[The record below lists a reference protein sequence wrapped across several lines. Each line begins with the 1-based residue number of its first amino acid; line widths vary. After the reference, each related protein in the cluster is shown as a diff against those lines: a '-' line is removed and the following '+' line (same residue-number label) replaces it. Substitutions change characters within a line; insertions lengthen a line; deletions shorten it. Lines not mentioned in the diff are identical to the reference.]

1 MGDAIAY
8 AMLNTFV
15 LFFLTT
21 VAEISPFWAGTIVI
35 IGTLWNAVFTPF
47 LGYFAD
53 RFHENHKRRGP
64 MILIFGIPLGL
75 ALFLMFTYIAFPPIV
90 KEMYYCLVLILYWT
104 CYTGFFIPYCAL
116 GVDYTADYSDRTKL
130 RLFAS
135 LFNSVGAIFTF
146 IMPNTIVSLLE
157 THGVSTASA
166 WAFAGAVLG
175 LMATGSILC
184 TIMFSKDHDVPPA
197 IDTDDN
203 HSSFSFLTIIL
214 SYMELIKE
222 KPLRYLTAT
231 SFAALITISLV
242 NSSAMYFLTF
252 KLGLTPNQ
260 ITICLLLRT
269 LIGVCYIPLVAKLC
283 ETGDKRH
290 IQILFWALMIVCMLI
305 VRFAALPVIL
315 IILIYLIGSSLS
327 SSTYWQIIPS
337 VFYDVCEYDKIV
349 NRRNMSAAIL
359 SYQSFIET
367 LAAGIGSQLL
377 GYILQFAGFD
387 GGSAEQSA
395 TTLMWLNNSA
405 TIIPCLFIV
414 IAILFLYRYPI
425 TRKMYNE
432 LLQPH

>member
-1 MGDAIAY
+1 
-8 AMLNTFV
+8 
-15 LFFLTT
+15 
-21 VAEISPFWAGTIVI
+21 
-35 IGTLWNAVFTPF
+35 
-47 LGYFAD
+47 
-53 RFHENHKRRGP
+53 
-64 MILIFGIPLGL
+64 
-75 ALFLMFTYIAFPPIV
+75 
-90 KEMYYCLVLILYWT
+90 
-104 CYTGFFIPYCAL
+104 
-116 GVDYTADYSDRTKL
+116 
-130 RLFAS
+130 
-135 LFNSVGAIFTF
+135 
-146 IMPNTIVSLLE
+146 
-157 THGVSTASA
+157 
-166 WAFAGAVLG
+166 
-175 LMATGSILC
+175 
-184 TIMFSKDHDVPPA
+184 
-197 IDTDDN
+197 
-203 HSSFSFLTIIL
+203 
-214 SYMELIKE
+214 MELIKE

-290 IQILFWALMIVCMLI
+290 IQILFWVLMIVCMLI

-327 SSTYWQIIPS
+327 SSTYWQVIPS

-377 GYILQFAGFD
+377 GYILQFADFD

-395 TTLMWLNNSA
+395 TTLTWLNNSA